1 MQCTAGTALFDKSR
15 STSPQPLIHSP
26 RHFTSSLSERVI
38 MVGYGQMHKQTWRK
52 EWAAFYVDYDLL
64 QRMLQNFID
73 FPGD

>member
-1 MQCTAGTALFDKSR
+1 
-15 STSPQPLIHSP
+15 
-26 RHFTSSLSERVI
+26 